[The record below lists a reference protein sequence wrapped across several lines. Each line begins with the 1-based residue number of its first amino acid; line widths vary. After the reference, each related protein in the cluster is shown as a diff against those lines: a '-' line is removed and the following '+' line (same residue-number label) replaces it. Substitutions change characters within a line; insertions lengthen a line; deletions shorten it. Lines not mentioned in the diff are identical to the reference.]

1 MSSAQSLREFIRERL
16 TAAAAEIFSEFEQTI
31 VRYEEEIDR
40 QRRLLEISWKPQINL
55 HRIELP
61 LHDVRRDEEVLT
73 DQQLWNQET
82 TSSLDQEQP
91 EPLQEE
97 PEPPQMKVEQ
107 DESEPL
113 QVLEQEELCMSQD
126 EEQLVLKQETVTS
139 LVTPA
144 DEDRDHHGPEPDR
157 HQLLLSLL
165 PEAETRAAA
174 PPGSTEL
181 PQHHVLEKEE
191 VLTDQQLSNQETT
204 SDLNQK
210 ELQEL
215 CIGQREGLFTGKQEN
230 VFFKISSSEDTDS
243 WEPELNMNQPLCHS
257 FTEDENQDQDGRRNE
272 YSEPNDNKR
281 QQTKDHRDGVDSHK
295 LKRHKVAHRDKQQ
308 FSCPFCGKPF
318 SCKSFLTCHMRTH
331 KGQKPYVC
339 KTCNKDFAS
348 NSTLIKHIR
357 THTGEK
363 PYPCKTCGKSFSQ
376 FGNLICHTRTHTGE
390 KPYPCKTCGKC
401 FSQIGNL
408 TRHLRTHTREQPYPC
423 KTCGKCFSQ
432 IGHLTTHMR
441 MHTVNKPYQLPQHNV
456 WEKEEVLTD
465 QQLSNLE
472 TTSSLDQ
479 KEPEPP
485 LIKEEHEELFFHQ
498 NEGQFILKQEN
509 VSFIVT
515 TTHEEIENCEPEQ
528 SRNQSLCQ
536 SSTEAE
542 NQDQDGS
549 RNENSEPTSNKE
561 LTWNKRRPQTKDH
574 RDNLDSQKLKRHK
587 RAHSDKRRF
596 SCKLCGKSLI
606 YKSLTCHMRTH
617 TGEKSLRCKTCGTFF
632 TQNSDLIR
640 HMKTH
645 TGEKP
650 YPCKT
655 CGKCFSRS
663 DHLTTHMRTH
673 TGEKSLRCKTCGKF
687 FTQNS
692 DLIRHMKT
700 HTGEKPHPCKTC
712 GKCFSRSDNLTTHM
726 RTHTGEKPHPCKT
739 CGKCFSRRS
748 CLACHMKI
756 HHR

>member
-61 LHDVRRDEEVLT
+61 LHDVRRDEEVQT
-73 DQQLWNQET
+73 DQQLWNKER

-91 EPLQEE
+91 EPLQEG

-165 PEAETRAAA
+165 PEAEIRAVA
-174 PPGSTEL
+174 PPGSTE
-181 PQHHVLEKEE
+181 
-191 VLTDQQLSNQETT
+191 
-204 SDLNQK
+204 
-210 ELQEL
+210 
-215 CIGQREGLFTGKQEN
+215 
-230 VFFKISSSEDTDS
+230 
-243 WEPELNMNQPLCHS
+243 
-257 FTEDENQDQDGRRNE
+257 
-272 YSEPNDNKR
+272 
-281 QQTKDHRDGVDSHK
+281 
-295 LKRHKVAHRDKQQ
+295 
-308 FSCPFCGKPF
+308 
-318 SCKSFLTCHMRTH
+318 
-331 KGQKPYVC
+331 
-339 KTCNKDFAS
+339 
-348 NSTLIKHIR
+348 
-357 THTGEK
+357 
-363 PYPCKTCGKSFSQ
+363 
-376 FGNLICHTRTHTGE
+376 
-390 KPYPCKTCGKC
+390 
-401 FSQIGNL
+401 
-408 TRHLRTHTREQPYPC
+408 
-423 KTCGKCFSQ
+423 
-432 IGHLTTHMR
+432 
-441 MHTVNKPYQLPQHNV
+441 LPQHNV

-472 TTSSLDQ
+472 TTSNLDQ

-485 LIKEEHEELFFHQ
+485 LIKEEQQELCFHQ

-509 VSFIVT
+509 VSFIVS
-515 TTHEEIENCEPEQ
+515 TTHEEIENFEAEQ

-536 SSTEAE
+536 SSTEAQ

-549 RNENSEPTSNKE
+549 RNENSEPNGNKE
-561 LTWNKRRPQTKDH
+561 LTWNKRLPQTKDH
-574 RDNLDSQKLKRHK
+574 RDNVDGQKLKRHK
-587 RAHSDKRRF
+587 RAHLDKRRF
-596 SCKLCGKSLI
+596 SCKLCGKSFI

-617 TGEKSLRCKTCGTFF
+617 TGEK
-632 TQNSDLIR
+632 
-640 HMKTH
+640 
-645 TGEKP
+645 P
-650 YPCKT
+650 Y
-655 CGKCFSRS
+655 
-663 DHLTTHMRTH
+663 
-673 TGEKSLRCKTCGKF
+673 
-687 FTQNS
+687 
-692 DLIRHMKT
+692 
-700 HTGEKPHPCKTC
+700 PCKTC

-726 RTHTGEKPHPCKT
+726 RTHTGEKPYPCKTCGKCFSMGSHLTSHMKTHTGEKPYPCKT

-748 CLACHMKI
+748 HLTCHMKI